1 MTTIIEIY
9 PTVDFACKQ
18 VIGNPELPELTIH
31 FLNAVLGHSVPIQS
45 VEILNPIN
53 DREFESDKLS
63 ILDIRAT
70 DQLGRIFNVEIQRT
84 SSLGLTKRLTYYAA
98 LNLVDQL
105 GDGEG
110 YHLLNPSISICILTL
125 RLSALWGVPSTTTHS
140 DYGLRMVL
148 TSRM

>member
-1 MTTIIEIY
+1 MTTIIEID

-18 VIGNPELPELTIH
+18 MIGNPELPELTIH